1 MVEDEPMAIS
11 AKLDELIARTREDPR
26 EALAA
31 LVRRYGVARTAVEA
45 RIAIGSW
52 RTRIDLVEDALKD
65 ILAGRTDGG

>member
-52 RTRIDLVEDALKD
+52 RTRIDFVEDKLNEVLVEHAH
-65 ILAGRTDGG
+65 DG